1 MDIQTY
7 PTTSAPPPPKG
18 NPYTSRL
25 VPAAL
30 CGFLL
35 IAYLC
40 PWTIGPDDI
49 FLSGFNVWQSITT
62 GKVLWFLPI
71 LVLYCSYTIY
81 TKRGFVFAA
90 ILTGLFP
97 FGYLAYLYVN
107 GGDRFL
113 SRVSFGW
120 WAAIFIGFLLA
131 AAGARATALAVFII
145 KREKK
150 VEVLDHFYIPIDQ
163 FNMSSREF
171 YEAVQREL
179 IARQVPGLTAAFL
192 HYHEGSIIS
201 AKRTYLR
208 LTRGQLV
215 FDICAA
221 PFGRCYFFSSRFC
234 AVPVSIHPVE
244 IFLGL
249 LGLFVGFAALAN
261 RFGLFTGSLLLALSV
276 VLLYGSMR
284 HLIGWLNDKFDLEF
298 PEVPI
303 FGALYARFHKETY
316 YEFDTKLMYQT
327 VVPEVVRHL
336 AGRYTAQKGIQR
348 LEEYR
353 RVPGLTDL
361 YEPHFHLL
369 KPCPPPS
376 KTTSTPSS
384 TTGNGEAAARS

>member
-18 NPYTSRL
+18 NPYEGRL
-25 VPAAL
+25 VPAVL
-30 CGFLL
+30 CGLILL
-35 IAYLC
+35 SFLC
-40 PWTIGPDDI
+40 PWFVGQDGI
-49 FLSGFNVWQSITT
+49 FLSGFNVWQAVST
-62 GKVLWFLPI
+62 GKVLWLLPI
-71 LVLYCSYTIY
+71 CVLYCSYTVY

-90 ILTGLFP
+90 IITGLFP

-107 GGDRFL
+107 SGDSL
-113 SRVSFGW
+113 LTHVTFGW
-120 WAAIFIGFLLA
+120 WSAIFVGFLLT
-131 AAGARATALAVFII
+131 AAGVRATTFAVTII

-171 YEAVQREL
+171 YEAVQKEL
-179 IARQVPGLTAAFL
+179 IARQVPGLTVAFI
-192 HYHEGSIIS
+192 HYQEGSILS

-215 FDICAA
+215 FEVCAA
-221 PFGRCYFFSSRFC
+221 PFGRCFFFSSRFC
-234 AVPVSIHPVE
+234 TVPVSIHPVE
-244 IFLGL
+244 IFLAL
-249 LGLFVGFAALAN
+249 LGLYVGFTALASK
-261 RFGLFTGSLLLALSV
+261 FGLFTGSLLLVLVV

-284 HLIGWLNDKFDLEF
+284 HLIGWLNDKFELEF

-316 YEFDTKLMYQT
+316 YEYDTKLMYQT
-327 VVPEVVRHL
+327 VVPEIVRHL
-336 AGRYTAQKGIQR
+336 AGKFTATKGIQR

-353 RVPGLTDL
+353 RVPGLTDT
-361 YEPHFHLL
+361 YESHFHLL

-376 KTTSTPSS
+376 KTSSTNGSTP
-384 TTGNGEAAARS
+384 GNGEVAARS